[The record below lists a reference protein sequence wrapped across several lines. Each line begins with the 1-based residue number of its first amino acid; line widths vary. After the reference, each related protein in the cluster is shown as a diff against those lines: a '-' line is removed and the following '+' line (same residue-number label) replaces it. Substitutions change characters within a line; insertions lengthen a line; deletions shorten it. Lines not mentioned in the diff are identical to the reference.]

1 MSGSNYPTA
10 NLYFYQVWLI
20 HDWLRRNEESA
31 DEIVRYMV
39 RPMKEKFDKYW
50 DEVSGVF
57 AMAAVFDPRFKLS
70 IVECCLG
77 KLDISTRDAKVK
89 NLRDKL
95 SILFETYDK
104 NSKNNSHSTEPR
116 DTVPQKACAAGS
128 MGLFGNYNVSVFN
141 FFPSVYF
148 FFTQA
153 FFSRVEV

>member
-1 MSGSNYPTA
+1 M
-10 NLYFYQVWLI
+10 
-20 HDWLRRNEESA
+20 NEFSE
-31 DEIVRYMV
+31 DEIVQKMV
-39 RPMKEKFDKYW
+39 PPMKEKFDKYW

-104 NSKNNSHSTEPR
+104 NSKNNSPSTEPLEI
-116 DTVPQKACAAGS
+116 VSQKACAAGS

-148 FFTQA
+148 FFSHKH
-153 FFSRVEV
+153 FFHE